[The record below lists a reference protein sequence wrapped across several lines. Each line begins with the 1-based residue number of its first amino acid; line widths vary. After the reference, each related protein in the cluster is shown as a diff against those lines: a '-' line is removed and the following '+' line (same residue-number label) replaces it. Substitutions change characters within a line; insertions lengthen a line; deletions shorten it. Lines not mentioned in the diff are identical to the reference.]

1 MIFAKPRL
9 SGFAA
14 VLFAI
19 LFFFLSGSHASL
31 LKRQSLSLSGTAL
44 VIAVSTDAADEAVSI
59 LNEFNQTTQ
68 VLVVAQNGTSLP
80 ALETVSGS
88 TSVGN
93 FGLVIVIGL
102 ASYDYGATGWAS
114 AITSDQWT
122 ALYAYQLKYNVRM
135 IHLDGYPGN
144 FEGTGLALGPGGCCS
159 SEDQSVYLL
168 DSTLAPFES
177 LSTIGLWHYP
187 ATITNFTTTTPFL
200 EFAENNEYSSPTVAG
215 VIQNF
220 SGREQM
226 VFFIAG
232 GSWSA
237 TSNYLGN
244 VWFRWGYATT
254 TSNIISVAKTALVIA
269 TDATAADEATYI
281 LSNFNQSY
289 QLLAIP
295 QSGTPLPPLE
305 TIDAS
310 GNPVGNFGLIIIVGL
325 AAYDYGGTTGWATS
339 ISTDQWSEL
348 YTYQLIYGVGMIHLD
363 GYPDNFVGVTTA
375 DGPIGCCSGD
385 EQYAY
390 AVDTS
395 LLSGAGLSAT
405 PIANLST
412 LWLWH
417 YPANITDPTTTTAFL
432 DFAANAEYSTTTVAG
447 VLQNFSGRQQMII
460 FLTGASWSS
469 TTTYLGSIWFY
480 WGYGTQNGSTTSPTS
495 TSSITSAT
503 SVPTATPLNYFTEV
517 YTGYCIPYDQ
527 TSGAD
532 YDYGSFNS
540 LAGPPNYECAL
551 NCRIDLATI

>member
-1 MIFAKPRL
+1 MIFAKQGL
-9 SGFAA
+9 SLAAVFA
-14 VLFAI
+14 VLFSLI
-19 LFFFLSGSHASL
+19 SGSHASL
-31 LKRQSLSLSGTAL
+31 LKRQTLSVSKTAL
-44 VIAVSTDAADEAVSI
+44 VIAVSTNAANEAVSI
-59 LNEFNQTTQ
+59 LNEFNQPTQ
-68 VLVVAQNGTSLP
+68 VLVVAQTGTTLP

-93 FGLVIVIGL
+93 FGLIVIIGL

-114 AITSDQWT
+114 AITSDQFT

-144 FEGTGLALGPGGCCS
+144 FEGTALALGPVGCCS
-159 SEDQSVYLL
+159 SEDQSVYLV

-187 ATITNFTTTTPFL
+187 STITDFTTTTPFL
-200 EFAENNEYSSPTVAG
+200 EFGTNSEFSSPTVAG

-254 TSNIISVAKTALVIA
+254 TSNIISVAETALVIA
-269 TDATAADEATYI
+269 TDATAGDEATYI
-281 LSNFNQSY
+281 LSHFNQPY
-289 QLLAIP
+289 HLLAIP
-295 QSGTPLPPLE
+295 QSGTPLPSLE
-305 TIDAS
+305 TVDAS
-310 GNPVGNFGLIIIVGL
+310 GNPVGNFGLIIIIGL

-339 ISTDQWSEL
+339 ISNGQWGEL
-348 YTYQLIYGVGMIHLD
+348 YTYQLIYGVRMVHLD
-363 GYPDNFVGVTTA
+363 GYPGNFVGVTTA
-375 DGPIGCCSGD
+375 VGPIGCCSAD
-385 EQYAY
+385 EQYVY

-395 LLSGAGLSAT
+395 LLSAAGLPT
-405 PIANLST
+405 PAANLST

-417 YPANITDPTTTTAFL
+417 YPATITDPTTTTAFL
-432 DFAANAEYSTTTVAG
+432 DFAANAEYSTTTAAG
-447 VLQNFSGRQQMII
+447 VLQNFSGREQMVF

-480 WGYGTQNGSTTSPTS
+480 WGYSARTGSSTSPTT
-495 TSSITSAT
+495 TSSVTSAT
-503 SVPTATPLNYFTEV
+503 SAPTATPLNYFTEV
-517 YTGYCIPYDQ
+517 YTGYCIPYNN

-540 LAGPPNYECAL
+540 LTGPPNYECAL
-551 NCRIDLATI
+551 HCCIDIAMS